1 MTEGE
6 KTLRVL
12 DIITAKRD
20 GAELSESDIR
30 QLVLDYAADRLPDY
44 QMAAFLMAAY
54 IRGLSLNETIALT
67 WAMVDSGTTLDLSN
81 ITGTKV
87 DKHSSGGVGDKTTL
101 VLVPMLAACG
111 LKVPKMS
118 GRGLGFTGGT
128 LDKLES
134 IPGFTTSLSVDQF
147 VQQVE
152 QIGAAIAGQTADLVP
167 ADKKIYALRDA
178 TATVDS
184 IPYIAA
190 SIMSKKI
197 ACSSDVILID
207 VKVGSGA
214 FMKDLAQARELS
226 NMLFAIGQSFNRK
239 VAVAITDMNQPLGRA
254 VGNALEVAEAID
266 ALKGQGPSD
275 LRELCVQLCA
285 IILHLVEHH
294 QSHKECIR
302 YASTVLDNGSALEVF
317 RKIVQAQGGNASI
330 IDDASLLPRAR
341 IKEDVPSPKNGFI
354 EAINCAS
361 IGKASSILGGGR
373 ERKEDTINPAVG
385 IVIYKKLGDAVE
397 YGERLA
403 VVHADDVD
411 RASTARDIIA
421 NAYSIGTHQHPAPS
435 LVHEVISQ

>member
-1 MTEGE
+1 MR

-12 DIITAKRD
+12 DIIAAKRD
-20 GAELSESDIR
+20 GVELSESDIR
-30 QLVLDYAADRLPDY
+30 QVVLNYAADRLPDY

-67 WAMVDSGTTLDLSN
+67 RAMVDSGSTLNLSN

-152 QIGAAIAGQTADLVP
+152 EIGAAIAGQTADLVP
-167 ADKKIYALRDA
+167 ADKKIYALRDV

-214 FMKDLAQARELS
+214 FMKDLAQARDLS
-226 NMLFAIGQSFNRK
+226 NMLLAIGQSFNRK
-239 VAVAITDMNQPLGRA
+239 VAVAITDMNQPLGWA
-254 VGNALEVAEAID
+254 VGNALEVSEAID
-266 ALKGQGPSD
+266 TLKGQGPSD
-275 LRELCVQLCA
+275 LRELCVYLCA
-285 IILHLVEHH
+285 IILRIVEYND
-294 QSHKECIR
+294 SHEECIR
-302 YASTVLDNGSALEVF
+302 QASTVLDNGSALEVF
-317 RKIVQAQGGNASI
+317 RKIIEAQGGDASI
-330 IDDASLLPRAR
+330 IDDATLLPRAR
-341 IKEDVPSPKNGFI
+341 IKKYVLSSKSGFV
-354 EAINCAS
+354 EAIDCAS
-361 IGKASSILGGGR
+361 IGKASAILGGGR

-385 IVIYKKLGDAVE
+385 VVIHKKLGDAVE

-403 VVHADDVD
+403 VVHADNADK
-411 RASTARDIIA
+411 ASTAQEIIA
-421 NAYSIGTHQHPAPS
+421 NAYSIDAHQHPVPS
-435 LVHEVISQ
+435 LIHEVISQ